1 MDSKE
6 AQRETARSRMAG
18 SWGSWS
24 GGCIQQTTEG
34 AMQNG
39 KRGRSWNVQ
48 VSAVR
53 AVWIRAKAQRED
65 PGSVSGVGRARVMV
79 MGVSRGLME
88 ERWKQ
93 WRQGKEDGKEV
104 VEPAVFCGQCLD

>member
-1 MDSKE
+1 MG
-6 AQRETARSRMAG
+6 RG
-18 SWGSWS
+18 
-24 GGCIQQTTEG
+24 
-34 AMQNG
+34 
-39 KRGRSWNVQ
+39 GRSWNVQ

-65 PGSVSGVGRARVMV
+65 PDSVSGVGRARVMV

-93 WRQGKEDGKEV
+93 
-104 VEPAVFCGQCLD
+104 